1 MQKLVQVLPV
11 LMLTLSPIACAHSTD
26 SPAATVSPSATAHPA
41 KVAETKAVLRDLWL
55 GHILSIRNVAVATMD
70 KNASARS
77 AAEAGVV
84 ANAEQ
89 IARSIEPF
97 YGKAASDKLFALLAG
112 HYGAIRDHL
121 DATVTGAASQ
131 QEAAVKA
138 LTANAAEISTFL
150 SGANPNLWPE
160 LLMDLT
166 RGTRK
171 SHSISGAQNG
181 ARNAPLA
188 PSTWMSMSRPVRFC
202 KSSRA
207 SFRGLTSSNLP
218 V

>member
-1 MQKLVQVLPV
+1 MREILGRTCIV
-11 LMLTLSPIACAHSTD
+11 LMLTVSPIACAHSAD
-26 SPAATVSPSATAHPA
+26 SPSSAVSQPATAHPI

-70 KNASARS
+70 KNASARTV
-77 AAEAGVV
+77 AETGVV

-97 YGKAASDKLFALLAG
+97 YGKAASDKLFTLLAG

-121 DATVTGAASQ
+121 DATVVGSASQ

-150 SGANPNLWPE
+150 SGANPYLPKDTLMG
-160 LLMDLT
+160 LLMAHAAHHITQFQQLKEGDYT
-166 RGTRK
+166 HEADTWRGMK
-171 SHSISGAQNG
+171 QHIYVVADALSQGLAAQF
-181 ARNAPLA
+181 PDK
-188 PSTWMSMSRPVRFC
+188 F
-202 KSSRA
+202 
-207 SFRGLTSSNLP
+207 
-218 V
+218 

>member
-1 MQKLVQVLPV
+1 MHHTFRALSVFVLLWSPV
-11 LMLTLSPIACAHSTD
+11 ACAHSAD
-26 SPAATVSPSATAHPA
+26 SHSAAAPHAATAHPL

-70 KNASARS
+70 KNASARTV
-77 AAEAGVV
+77 AETGVV

-97 YGKAASDKLFALLAG
+97 YGKAASDKLFTLLAG

-121 DATVTGAASQ
+121 DATVEGAANR

-150 SGANPNLWPE
+150 SGANPYLPKDTLMG
-160 LLMDLT
+160 LLMAHAAHHITQFQQLKDGDYTHEADTWKGMKQHIYVVADALSK
-166 RGTRK
+166 G
-171 SHSISGAQNG
+171 
-181 ARNAPLA
+181 LA
-188 PSTWMSMSRPVRFC
+188 DQFPDKF
-202 KSSRA
+202 
-207 SFRGLTSSNLP
+207 
-218 V
+218 